1 MQAWSKK
8 HWVSGVVI
16 LVLTV
21 SALLFYQHKMRI
33 DKRVED
39 TKIGVSLTPLSA
51 PFFVAD
57 QMGLFTQFGLNVT
70 LLPCSSGVSCADLML
85 SSDVDYATASES
97 VVMFKSF
104 QRDDILLLASFVESD
119 NDLKLLSLVPSKIA
133 HVEQLEGKRV
143 GVIKGSAS
151 EFYFDS
157 VLIGSNLR
165 DLSVDKVYLQP
176 KELVPA
182 LLAYDVDAISA
193 WEPMGYQVD
202 LLSVAKVNNLGID
215 GVYQLSFNLISRPS
229 HLEFAGDEPTR
240 LLQALQEAID
250 WIKGHPDQAMTLLSQ
265 RLEVPVEQIDWS
277 WDDYVFR
284 LSLGNS
290 LLSNLQLQARWAI
303 DSGLVSKSPPD
314 FRRVFYSHPY
324 QQMLLER
331 N

>member
-1 MQAWSKK
+1 MQVWLKK
-8 HWVSGVVI
+8 HWASGMVI

-21 SALLFYQHKMRI
+21 SALLFYQHKIRT
-33 DKRVED
+33 ED
-39 TKIGVSLTPLSA
+39 LVDETKIGVSLTPLSA

-57 QMGLFTQFGLNVT
+57 QMGLFKQYGLNVS

-119 NDLKLLSLVPSKIA
+119 NDLKLLSLVPSKISRVA
-133 HVEQLEGKRV
+133 QLEGKRV

-165 DLSVDKVYLQP
+165 DLRVEKVYLQP

-182 LLAYDVDAISA
+182 LLAYNVDAISA
-193 WEPMGYQVD
+193 WEPMGFQVD
-202 LLSVAKVNNLGID
+202 LLSVARVHNLGIE

-240 LLQALQEAID
+240 LLQALQDAID
-250 WIKGHPDQAMTLLSQ
+250 WIKAHPDQTMTLLSQ

-324 QQMLLER
+324 QQMLAER